1 MLRAP
6 PLPPLSELRPRDP
19 SYEGL
24 VKIISG
30 GQTGADRAGLEAAKH
45 LGLKTGG
52 FAPHGYMTE
61 DGPKPDLGTE
71 YGLEEMPKTTF
82 QQMYPARSRK
92 NVDES
97 DGTVAFRLYASVGTD
112 KTIGYCRTGEWRYY
126 TRSVSDPHRP
136 VLIVTSFSQAQ
147 NDRFRRW
154 MVDKRI
160 SVLNVA
166 GHREGSVLIG
176 DFQKKVFDFLV
187 SALS

>member
-1 MLRAP
+1 MFPAP
-6 PLPPLSELRPRDP
+6 TLPQPKLRPRDP
-19 SYEGL
+19 NYEGL

-30 GQTGADRAGLEAAKH
+30 GQTGADSAGLEAAKH

-61 DGPKPDLGTE
+61 DGPNPKLGTE
-71 YGLEEMPKTTF
+71 YGLEEMPKTTYY
-82 QQMYPARSRK
+82 QMYPERSRK

-97 DGTVAFRLYASVGTD
+97 DGTVAFRFCNSVGTD

-136 VLIVTSFSQAQ
+136 LIIITSFTEAQ
-147 NDRFRRW
+147 KERFQRW
-154 MVDKRI
+154 LVDKQI

-166 GHREGSVLIG
+166 GHRAGSVIIG